1 MLAGKK
7 ILVVGGA
14 GYVGGY
20 IARFL
25 TKRNADVYVMNRSG
39 LPHGSTLNVKSIVGD
54 SMNPERHSHII
65 NSMDVIIHSVGTL
78 VDTSITKWA
87 KPGAPGT
94 YEQMNRDTFLNL
106 LKVIK

>member
-25 TKRNADVYVMNRSG
+25 SKRNADVYIMNRSG
-39 LPHGSTLNVKSIVGD
+39 LPHGSELSKNVKSIIGD
-54 SMNPERHSHII
+54 SM
-65 NSMDVIIHSVGTL
+65 
-78 VDTSITKWA
+78 
-87 KPGAPGT
+87 KP
-94 YEQMNRDTFLNL
+94 
-106 LKVIK
+106 